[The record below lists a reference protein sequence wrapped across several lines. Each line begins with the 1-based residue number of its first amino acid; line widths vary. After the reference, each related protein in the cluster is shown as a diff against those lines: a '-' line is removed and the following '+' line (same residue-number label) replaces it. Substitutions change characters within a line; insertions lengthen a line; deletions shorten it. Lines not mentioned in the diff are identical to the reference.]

1 MDTKKILLGLSVL
14 VIVGFLVIYTNNK
27 NENFQVESFN
37 LNSAPKSSKK
47 EKVRETFQEDQ
58 GLAERAG
65 SLLTDGLKLAGDAG
79 SNAADAVGNLF
90 TKDEEEEENNN
101 QRENFEEETDEV
113 QANDTAPVGAE
124 FKSSAGLLKDI
135 DVGATNADLV
145 INDEQINIIASNLN
159 YGISTQSTTN
169 KNASQDI
176 RGDIP
181 IPKAFTG
188 PFLNSAFA
196 EEIKFRG
203 FGGRTAQ

>member
-47 EKVRETFQEDQ
+47 EKVRETFQEE

-65 SLLTDGLKLAGDAG
+65 SLFTDGLKLAGDAG

-90 TKDEEEEENNN
+90 TGDDEDEDKEK
-101 QRENFEEETDEV
+101 ENFEEGTDGV

-124 FKSSAGLLKDI
+124 FKPIAGVLKDI
-135 DVGATNADLV
+135 DIGATNADLV

-169 KNASQDI
+169 KNASRDI

-181 IPKAFTG
+181 IPKSFTG

-196 EEIKFRG
+196 EEIKFKG
-203 FGGRTAQ
+203 LGGKTAQ